1 MRRLFLA
8 SLLLAAAGLAGCAVG
23 PDYHRPAA
31 LPAQPLP
38 AQFSD
43 HAPTNAT
50 IWKVAEPLAGQPR
63 GPWWQLFGDAD
74 LNRLETLALTNNQS
88 LAAAAATYEQA
99 RDFAAAARA
108 RFYPQ
113 LTAGGTPNGDVTR
126 QQTSANQTFFGHPA
140 GGVYTYNEFVAPIY
154 LGWELDLWGRVRRE
168 AEAAKA
174 QFTAS
179 EEDFESARLAV
190 AAEVAVDYF
199 SARTLDEQYHLIT
212 NTIDS
217 YQHSYAL
224 TENLR
229 RGGDASDLDVAQA
242 ATQLHTA
249 QAQLPDIEL
258 RRAQTLHALAI
269 LCGQSPAGFE
279 LDSGMPLPV
288 VPGIPPSVP
297 SVLLEH
303 RPDIAAAERR
313 MAAAN
318 AGVGV
323 AKAAFFPTIRIDG
336 LAGLQSASASS
347 WFDWSSRFWS
357 VGPSLQLPLFTGG
370 LNLANLA
377 AAHAAYD
384 AAVANYRS
392 TVLNAFGEV
401 ADQLAAQRWLGEE
414 WSAEAAATTS
424 AEKALEIANNRY
436 RAGLV
441 TYLDVVTE
449 QTAALSVEQTA
460 VQLKGER
467 LTAAVNL
474 IKALGAGWQTAIS
487 D

>member
-1 MRRLFLA
+1 
-8 SLLLAAAGLAGCAVG
+8 
-23 PDYHRPAA
+23 
-31 LPAQPLP
+31 
-38 AQFSD
+38 
-43 HAPTNAT
+43 
-50 IWKVAEPLAGQPR
+50 
-63 GPWWQLFGDAD
+63 LFGDAD
-74 LNRLETLALTNNQS
+74 LDRLETLALTNNQS
-88 LAAAAATYEQA
+88 LATAAATYEQA
-99 RDFAAAARA
+99 RDLAAAARA
-108 RFYPQ
+108 GFYPQ

-126 QQTSANQTFFGHPA
+126 QRTSINEPEQGKPA
-140 GGVYTYNEFVAPIY
+140 GAAHTYNTFTAPIY
-154 LGWELDLWGRVRRE
+154 LGWEMDLWGRVRRE
-168 AEAAKA
+168 SEAAKA
-174 QFTAS
+174 EFVAS
-179 EEDFESARLAV
+179 EEDFESARLSV
-190 AAEVAVDYF
+190 AAEVADDYF
-199 SARTLDEQYHLIT
+199 SVRTLDAQYQLIT

-217 YQHSYAL
+217 YRRSYAL

-249 QAQLPDIEL
+249 EAELPDIEL

-269 LCGQSPAGFE
+269 LCGQSPAGFA
-279 LDSGMPLPV
+279 LDDGAALPS
-288 VPGIPPSVP
+288 VPGIPP

-303 RPDIAAAERR
+303 RPDIAAAEHR

-318 AGVGV
+318 AEVGV

-336 LAGLQSASASS
+336 LAGFQSVSASS

-370 LNLANLA
+370 LNRANLA

-384 AAVANYRS
+384 AAVANYRT

-414 WSAEAAATTS
+414 WSAEAAAATA

-449 QTAALSVEQTA
+449 QTQALSVEQTT
-460 VQLKGER
+460 VQLKGEQ

-474 IKALGAGWQTAIS
+474 IKALGAGWQS
-487 D
+487 GQ